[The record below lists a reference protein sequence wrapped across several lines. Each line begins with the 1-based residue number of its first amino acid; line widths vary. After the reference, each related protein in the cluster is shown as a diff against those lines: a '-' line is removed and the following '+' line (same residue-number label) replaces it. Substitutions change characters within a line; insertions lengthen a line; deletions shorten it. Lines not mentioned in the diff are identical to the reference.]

1 MLYHQL
7 RQMHQLRKLP
17 RTNVHAAPLGFCTQA
32 FADGQPGEL
41 TGQQRMDV
49 TVTRCGQSVRSC
61 VPWHQD
67 GDILTPFQIDP
78 VQEIQLKVSKTF
90 LQKRSEDRVDISKS
104 FDKFGW
110 YKSLGT

>member
-1 MLYHQL
+1 
-7 RQMHQLRKLP
+7 MHQLRKLP
-17 RTNVHAAPLGFCTQA
+17 LTNVHAAPLGFCTQA

-41 TGQQRMDV
+41 TGQQCMDV

-78 VQEIQLKVSKTF
+78 VQESQLKVSKTF
-90 LQKRSEDRVDISKS
+90 LQKQSEDRVD
-104 FDKFGW
+104 GM
-110 YKSLGT
+110 